1 MSSAKKIKHYTI
13 GKLLMVG
20 VLAILSWT
28 IVGLATWSPVYLVQ
42 SFLMQTPIGSLG
54 VVAILG
60 SILVTTPLFVLSLN
74 LICKQMRQ
82 CHHATR
88 TGWNAVLDQGRHE
101 TKAGIAPVDRL
112 AAGELNPAKETFRRV
127 RKGSPRNLS

>member
-1 MSSAKKIKHYTI
+1 MSSAKKIKHFTI
-13 GKLLMVG
+13 GNLLMVG
-20 VLAILSWT
+20 VLSILSWA

-74 LICKQMRQ
+74 LIRKQMRQ
-82 CHHATR
+82 GHHATR
-88 TGWNAVLDQGRHE
+88 RGWNAGLDQGRYE

-112 AAGELNPAKETFRRV
+112 AAGELKPTKETFRHV